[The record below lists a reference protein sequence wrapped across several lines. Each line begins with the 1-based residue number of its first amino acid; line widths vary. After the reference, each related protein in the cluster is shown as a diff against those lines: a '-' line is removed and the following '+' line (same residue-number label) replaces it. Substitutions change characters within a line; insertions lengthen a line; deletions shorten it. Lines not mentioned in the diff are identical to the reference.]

1 MFQISTHKNVETS
14 LQFNSLSLA
23 VSCEILKRERERE
36 RERERDAS
44 SVITKQKTILC
55 QNDEAFFYALSFV
68 VYIPQLIYTL
78 SKVNRQDKAC
88 TAVLLSF

>member
-23 VSCEILKRERERE
+23 VSCEILK

-78 SKVNRQDKAC
+78 SKVNRQNKAC

>member
-23 VSCEILKRERERE
+23 VSCEILKRERE

-78 SKVNRQDKAC
+78 SKVNRQNKAC

>member
-36 RERERDAS
+36 RERERR
-44 SVITKQKTILC
+44 I
-55 QNDEAFFYALSFV
+55 
-68 VYIPQLIYTL
+68 
-78 SKVNRQDKAC
+78 
-88 TAVLLSF
+88 